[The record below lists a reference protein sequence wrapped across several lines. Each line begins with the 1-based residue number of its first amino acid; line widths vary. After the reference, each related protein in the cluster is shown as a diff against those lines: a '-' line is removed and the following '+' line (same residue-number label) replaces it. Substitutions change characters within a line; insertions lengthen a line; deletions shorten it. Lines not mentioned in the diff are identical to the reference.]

1 MLLTK
6 STFTCISFQPVVVIA
21 LVQAVYNVLI
31 QLANVLAM
39 LVTKAPNVMQ
49 LVVAIL
55 LVQAVHHVM
64 LLLANVLARLVT
76 QVSHAIPVQQITIE
90 QVMELA
96 KVSLIVRSQL
106 SSSNVFIF
114 SLQL

>member
-1 MLLTK
+1 MALDQVVC
-6 STFTCISFQPVVVIA
+6 SVQIQPV
-21 LVQAVYNVLI
+21 NVP
-31 QLANVLAM
+31 AM

-76 QVSHAIPVQQITIE
+76 QVSRAIPAQQITIE

-96 KVSLIVRSQL
+96 KVRLIVRS
-106 SSSNVFIF
+106 
-114 SLQL
+114 

>member
-1 MLLTK
+1 MALDQVVC
-6 STFTCISFQPVVVIA
+6 SVQIQPV
-21 LVQAVYNVLI
+21 NVP
-31 QLANVLAM
+31 AM